1 MLTPRTG
8 WMVAGLFALAWS
20 LYRAGFLQQDLVNY
34 GGWTVAWRFVQA
46 AARPELAPDF
56 LILTLDATVITLGF
70 ALCGTALS
78 LVIGFV
84 GGLLSSEVWWR
95 SLFASNRVESG
106 SNAWRIGYRAPWLF
120 MRGLFAIPR
129 SIHEIIWGI
138 FFVNIIGLDP
148 LVAILAIAIPFGAIT
163 AKVFSEILDE
173 TPRHSLQGLLNGGV
187 STPKAI
193 LYSLL
198 PQAFPNLLSY
208 SFYRL
213 ECAIRSAAV
222 LGIIG
227 AGGLGYQIMLS
238 FQSLRYEPMWTLF
251 IALFALCGVTDLWS
265 GVLRRQFGA
274 ASRIDLKLGK
284 STAKRAAT
292 QPNNRVIQGSLLF
305 VAILLP
311 FSIWYVQAD
320 FSKLWADRT
329 LLLLGDVTRSAYPPR
344 LLEGDLA
351 RLLLLSGQ
359 TLAMSILAMA
369 FACLGGLLLAF
380 PAASTLTL
388 PGGVFA
394 GGRSGRLQWL
404 GGATV
409 LTITR
414 LILLVTRALPTPVW
428 ALLLMFVLFPGI
440 LPGAIALGL
449 HTLGIL
455 GRLMAEVIENLDD
468 RPLRA
473 LHAQGASGPQV
484 FLYGILPRTLP
495 GFTAYS
501 LYRWEVCIRE
511 TVIVGIVGAGG
522 LGMLMLEQINTF
534 NYRSLIVTLACFIGL
549 TLFVDLISAS
559 VRRSLR

>member
-1 MLTPRTG
+1 MFTPRLG
-8 WMVAGLFALAWS
+8 WMLIGLLALVWS
-20 LYRAGFLQQDLVNY
+20 LYRAGFFQQELVNY

-46 AARPELAPDF
+46 AVRPELHPSF
-56 LILTLDATVITLGF
+56 LALTLDATIITLGF

-78 LVIGFV
+78 LVIGLV

-95 SLFASNRVESG
+95 SIFASDRVESG
-106 SNAWRIGYRAPWLF
+106 GGSQGVSYRAPWTV
-120 MRGLFAIPR
+120 MRALLTVPR
-129 SIHEIIWGI
+129 AIHEIIWGI

-148 LVAILAIAIPFGAIT
+148 LVGILAIAIPFGAIT

-173 TPRHSLQGLLNGGV
+173 TPRHSLQGLLNSGI
-187 STPKAI
+187 SAPKAI

-208 SFYRL
+208 AFYRL

-238 FQSLRYEPMWTLF
+238 FQSLRYEQMWTLF

-274 ASRIDLKLGK
+274 ASRIDLNRGN
-284 STAKRAAT
+284 STAKRTAT
-292 QPNNRVIQGSLLF
+292 PHNNLVARGSLLL
-305 VAILLP
+305 AALLLP

-320 FSKLWADRT
+320 VSKLWAKRT
-329 LLLLGDVTRSAYPPR
+329 LLLLGDVARSSFPPR
-344 LLEGDLA
+344 LADGDLA
-351 RLLLLSGQ
+351 RLFFLSGQ

-369 FACLGGLLLAF
+369 FASLFGLLLAF

-388 PGGVFA
+388 PGGVL
-394 GGRSGRLQWL
+394 GRGRRGWLQWL
-404 GGATV
+404 GGASL
-409 LTITR
+409 LTTAR
-414 LILLVTRALPTPVW
+414 VILLVTRALPTPVW
-428 ALLLMFVLFPGI
+428 ALLLMFVLYPGI

-473 LHAQGASGPQV
+473 LHAQGASGPQL

-522 LGMLMLEQINTF
+522 LGIRMIEQINTF
-534 NYRSLIVTLACFIGL
+534 NYRSLVVTLACFILL